1 MQVFVEIARRGSLT
15 AAAAALDRSPPTV
28 VRLLAELERTLQV
41 KLMHRTTRRL
51 SLTDEGRT
59 YLELCRRVLSELDEG
74 ERALADGH
82 AAPAG
87 TVSITAPVR
96 FGEMHVAPL
105 VNAFVAKH
113 ERVAARLLLF
123 DRPIDLLDE
132 GIDVAVR
139 IGRPRDSSLIAR
151 PVGEVREVVVASPA
165 LLQKCGIP
173 HHPTALATAP
183 CVRFLGISS
192 GPNWSFGEGSSA
204 LEVPVTA
211 RLVCNHAA
219 AMVEACVAGLGFG
232 RVLSYQAMPDVLAGR
247 LRIVLAKFEPAPLPV
262 TVLYPPNRA
271 PSVRVRALVEWLA
284 TGLKAAL
291 EAPRAASR

>member
-105 VNAFVAKH
+105 VNAFVGAFTG
-113 ERVAARLLLF
+113 VA
-123 DRPIDLLDE
+123 
-132 GIDVAVR
+132 
-139 IGRPRDSSLIAR
+139 
-151 PVGEVREVVVASPA
+151 
-165 LLQKCGIP
+165 
-173 HHPTALATAP
+173 
-183 CVRFLGISS
+183 
-192 GPNWSFGEGSSA
+192 
-204 LEVPVTA
+204 
-211 RLVCNHAA
+211 
-219 AMVEACVAGLGFG
+219 
-232 RVLSYQAMPDVLAGR
+232 
-247 LRIVLAKFEPAPLPV
+247 
-262 TVLYPPNRA
+262 
-271 PSVRVRALVEWLA
+271 
-284 TGLKAAL
+284 
-291 EAPRAASR
+291 